1 MAHLFINAVLLG
13 YCLLEI
19 PDWGWRQVRDFKSNP
34 IKLEQ
39 IEQTFFCI
47 GMNVFF
53 LSANV
58 SLKFVILNFKG
69 LRPLSHPNRT
79 DKVEG
84 NTYGNRNQNQSLTN
98 YRPVMPFRNRN
109 FYFRGSF

>member
-39 IEQTFFCI
+39 IEQTFFLYWDEC
-47 GMNVFF
+47 FF
-53 LSANV
+53 
-58 SLKFVILNFKG
+58 
-69 LRPLSHPNRT
+69 
-79 DKVEG
+79 
-84 NTYGNRNQNQSLTN
+84 
-98 YRPVMPFRNRN
+98 
-109 FYFRGSF
+109 